1 MDSISTDNM
10 RKFWMNLLA
19 VVVSYFAIAL
29 TIVIT
34 YNLAYLILGAEGS
47 YQTDSWNVS
56 TTWVILSIIVG
67 LGSAWLGGKICTRI
81 AGNHVAA
88 KYLIALIIV
97 LGIVTAMT
105 TNQGEMETVREVT
118 PSMMEAATKSIQPMW
133 LVWLNP
139 LLGALGVGIGSGL
152 LNAGSGKNSE

>member
-1 MDSISTDNM
+1 
-10 RKFWMNLLA
+10 MNLLA
-19 VVVSYFAIAL
+19 VVVSYLAIAI
-29 TIVIT
+29 TIMII

-47 YQTDSWNVS
+47 YQAGSWNVS

-67 LGSAWLGGKICTRI
+67 LGSAWLGGKICTRM
-81 AGNHVAA
+81 ARNHVAA

-105 TNQGEMETVREVT
+105 TNQGEMETVREIA

-139 LLGALGVGIGSGL
+139 LLGAFGVAIGSGL
-152 LNAGSGKNSE
+152 LHAGSGEISE